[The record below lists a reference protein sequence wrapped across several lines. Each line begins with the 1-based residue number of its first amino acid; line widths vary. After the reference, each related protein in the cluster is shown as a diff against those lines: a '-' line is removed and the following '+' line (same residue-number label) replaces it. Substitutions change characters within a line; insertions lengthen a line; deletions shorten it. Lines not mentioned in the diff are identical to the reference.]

1 MSVSP
6 FPGHGPKPA
15 FPHFTPNRWS
25 IATPPQREWM
35 VEGCVPKGS
44 VVILAGDGGLG
55 KSLLCQ
61 QLMTAAAL
69 GHNWLGMPTQK
80 SRSLAVFCEDE
91 PDELHRRQAD
101 ICAHYGCRMSDLE
114 GVAMA
119 SRVGE
124 DSVLMSFKQ
133 WGDDSGRETPLFGEI
148 RNAAKAHKA
157 NLVFLDTAADVY
169 SGNEID
175 RVQVRT
181 FIRHLRRLAIEL
193 QGAVILT
200 QHPSN
205 EGMNSGSGR
214 SGSTGWHNSVR
225 SRLYLT
231 APKAKTG
238 DEDKPSDIR
247 HLKTM
252 KANYGKWGG
261 KLEIQWKRGVFEVVN
276 NEPETPYWTRET
288 DTTPPF

>member
-1 MSVSP
+1 MNVAQGPWPTVSRGGLSV
-6 FPGHGPKPA
+6 
-15 FPHFTPNRWS
+15 FTPNRWS
-25 IATPPQREWM
+25 ISTPPQREWM
-35 VEGCVPKGS
+35 IDGAIPKGS

-61 QLMTAAAL
+61 QMMTACAL
-69 GHNWLGMPTQK
+69 GQPWLGMKTAPA
-80 SRSLAVFCEDE
+80 RSLAIFCEDE

-101 ICAHYGCRMSDLE
+101 INAHYGCRMEHLD
-114 GVAMA
+114 AMA
-119 SRVGE
+119 MSSRVGE
-124 DSVLMSFKQ
+124 ESVLMKFKQ
-133 WGDDSGRETPLFGEI
+133 WGDDNGHMTPLFHHLRESVMDHG
-148 RNAAKAHKA
+148 AK
-157 NLVFLDTAADVY
+157 LVFLDTAADVY

-181 FIRHLRRLAIEL
+181 FIRELRRLAIEL

-205 EGMNSGSGR
+205 EGLNSGTGK

-231 APKAKTG
+231 APKPRAG
-238 DEDKPSDIR
+238 DEDKPSNVR

-252 KANYGKWGG
+252 KQNYGKFGG
-261 KLEIQWKRGVFEVVN
+261 KVEIEWNKGVFVVAEAKESRPYYTDREEV
-276 NEPETPYWTRET
+276 
-288 DTTPPF
+288 PF